1 MTLEDDINSLPSLPG
16 VYIMKGEREILY
28 IGKAKNIRVR
38 VRSYFRTT
46 RAHGA
51 GAPGDGRYAVRYLAG
66 RVKRI
71 EYIVTK
77 NEKEALILEDILLKK
92 HKPRYNIRLKDDKT
106 YVSIKLTVREKFPRI
121 SVVRRIKNDGS
132 RYFGPYASSRDV
144 RDIVKFL
151 RKLFP
156 LCSCSLREFKNRV
169 RPCLD
174 YQIGVCSAPCVGL
187 ISEQSY
193 AELVQEAILFLDGRN
208 REVASRLKKKM
219 FEASGRED
227 YEDAAKWRDR
237 SLAVEGMLEEQKV
250 AGRPGIDSDVFG
262 FLRHGGDAVIQML
275 FVRDGRITGAR
286 DFSFR
291 KVELPSEEIMSSFLS
306 QLYAAGRFIPD
317 EALLPFPVNDCAAIS
332 EWLSDKK
339 GGVPIRRMGRSVRV
353 YVPKRGKKTR
363 LVLMANENAKEA
375 LKRLL
380 LKDRETP
387 QGLVDLKTRLRLPNL
402 PSVIEAFDI
411 SNIGG
416 DMAVAAM
423 VVFVDAVPDKTRYR
437 LYKIRLTEGPNDY
450 AMMHEVLS
458 RRYKDSSGHPG
469 LIVVDGGKGQLSMA
483 LKVLDGIGAK
493 TPVVAIAKEKLTQRP
508 GGKKTLK
515 GERVYLN
522 GAKDPV
528 FLKEG
533 SPGDLLLRRIRDEA
547 HRFAITYH
555 RRLRRGA
562 VTSILETIP
571 GVGPKKRSA
580 LFERFGDLE
589 GVKNASPGELTRV
602 PGITEKL
609 ANDIKKE
616 LSR

>member
-1 MTLEDDINSLPSLPG
+1 
-16 VYIMKGEREILY
+16 
-28 IGKAKNIRVR
+28 
-38 VRSYFRTT
+38 
-46 RAHGA
+46 
-51 GAPGDGRYAVRYLAG
+51 
-66 RVKRI
+66 
-71 EYIVTK
+71 
-77 NEKEALILEDILLKK
+77 
-92 HKPRYNIRLKDDKT
+92 
-106 YVSIKLTVREKFPRI
+106 
-121 SVVRRIKNDGS
+121 
-132 RYFGPYASSRDV
+132 
-144 RDIVKFL
+144 
-151 RKLFP
+151 
-156 LCSCSLREFKNRV
+156 
-169 RPCLD
+169 
-174 YQIGVCSAPCVGL
+174 
-187 ISEQSY
+187 
-193 AELVQEAILFLDGRN
+193 
-208 REVASRLKKKM
+208 
-219 FEASGRED
+219 
-227 YEDAAKWRDR
+227 
-237 SLAVEGMLEEQKV
+237 
-250 AGRPGIDSDVFG
+250 
-262 FLRHGGDAVIQML
+262 
-275 FVRDGRITGAR
+275 
-286 DFSFR
+286 
-291 KVELPSEEIMSSFLS
+291 
-306 QLYAAGRFIPD
+306 
-317 EALLPFPVNDCAAIS
+317 
-332 EWLSDKK
+332 
-339 GGVPIRRMGRSVRV
+339 
-353 YVPKRGKKTR
+353 
-363 LVLMANENAKEA
+363 MANENAKEA

>member
-1 MTLEDDINSLPSLPG
+1 MTLEDDINSLPSSPG

-28 IGKAKNIRVR
+28 IGKAKNIRAR
-38 VRSYFRTT
+38 ARSYFRK
-46 RAHGA
+46 H
-51 GAPGDGRYAVRYLAG
+51 GDGRYAVKYLAS

-71 EYIVTK
+71 EYIVTA

-106 YVSIKLTVREKFPRI
+106 YVSIKLTVQEKFPRI
-121 SVVRRIKNDGS
+121 SVVRRIKDDGA

-156 LCSCSLREFKNRV
+156 ICSCSSHEFRNRV

-174 YQIGVCSAPCVGL
+174 YQIGVCGAPCAGL

-208 REVASRLKKKM
+208 REVVLRLKKKM
-219 FEASGRED
+219 LEASGRED

-237 SLAVEGMLEEQKV
+237 SLAIEGMLEEQKV
-250 AGRPGIDSDVFG
+250 VGRPGIDSDVFG
-262 FLRHGGDAVIQML
+262 FLRRGGDVVIQAL

-286 DFSFR
+286 DFSFC
-291 KVELPSEEIMSSFLS
+291 KVELPSEEVMSSFLS
-306 QLYAAGRFIPD
+306 QLYAAGRFLPD
-317 EALLPFPVNDCAAIS
+317 EVLLPFQVNDCAALS
-332 EWLSDKK
+332 SFLSDKK
-339 GGVPIRRMGRSVRV
+339 SGKAVRV
-353 YVPKRGKKTR
+353 YVPKRGKKMR
-363 LVLMANENAKEA
+363 LVSMANENAQAA

-416 DMAVAAM
+416 DMAVGAM
-423 VVFVDAVPDKTRYR
+423 VVFVNAVPDKTRYR

-450 AMMHEVLS
+450 AMMHEALS

-469 LIVVDGGKGQLSMA
+469 LILVDGGKGQLSMA

-508 GGKKTLK
+508 GKKKILK
-515 GERVYLN
+515 HERIYLK

-589 GVKNASPGELTRV
+589 GVKNASLGELTGV

-609 ANDIKKE
+609 ANDIKRE
-616 LSR
+616 LSV